1 VRSAVCGPSM
11 ERRTG
16 GPGIDIAWMSTPGPR
31 AASSYEV
38 WAGVRSGAGTMR
50 MYGLG
55 DCQPSG

>member
-1 VRSAVCGPSM
+1 M